1 MIFLAVIIGLIIL
14 FLIIECIRWNTE
26 GKTYGFGICCG
37 LCLATGFVIEIIYI
51 NESIYEPHPKAMDVY
66 QGKTTI
72 KYTIRDGIKVDSV
85 VVFKENNYGTED

>member
-26 GKTYGFGICCG
+26 GETYGFGICCG
-37 LCLATGFVIEIIYI
+37 LCLATGFVIEIICI
-51 NESIYEPHPKAMDVY
+51 NESIYEPHPKAIDVY
-66 QGKTTI
+66 QGKTTLE
-72 KYTIRDGIKVDSV
+72 YTIIDGIKVDSV